1 MPNQPKSQT
10 QTREQPKTTTRT
22 WYMLTSPHTPQE
34 CMQALDQVA
43 SKGQESLSQ
52 WRWGCMSG
60 DHTGY
65 AFVHADNP
73 EQALKMVPDNIRN
86 KARVEKVEEL
96 TVDQIKSMHKK

>member
-1 MPNQPKSQT
+1 
-10 QTREQPKTTTRT
+10 
-22 WYMLTSPHTPQE
+22 
-34 CMQALDQVA
+34 
-43 SKGQESLSQ
+43 
-52 WRWGCMSG
+52 MSG

-96 TVDQIKSMHKK
+96 TVDQIKNMHKK